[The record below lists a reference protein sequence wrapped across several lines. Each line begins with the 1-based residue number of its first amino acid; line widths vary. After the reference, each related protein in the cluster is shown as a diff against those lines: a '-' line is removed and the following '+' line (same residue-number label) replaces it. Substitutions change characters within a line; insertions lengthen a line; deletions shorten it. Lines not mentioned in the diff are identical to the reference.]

1 MTYTLHIQSGTVTRD
16 ADGVEVAPA
25 QSVTD
30 ADYVAYIEWI
40 NAGNEPRILDYP
52 TAAVPQEV
60 SMRQAQQA
68 LLQEGMLDTVEQ
80 VVAQADRA
88 IQIDWYKGQTV
99 RRDWPALIVVQS
111 LLGMTDRQIDE
122 LFVLAES
129 L

>member
-1 MTYTLHIQSGTVTRD
+1 MTYTFHIQSGTITRD

-30 ADYVAYIEWI
+30 PDYVAYVEWI
-40 NAGNEPRILDYP
+40 NAGNVPRTVNYP
-52 TAAVPQEV
+52 MPSVPQEV

-68 LLQEGMLDTVEQ
+68 LLQEGLLDAVEQ
-80 VVAQADRA
+80 VVAQADRS

-99 RRDWPALIVVQS
+99 RRDWPALNVVQS
-111 LLGMTDRQIDE
+111 LLGMTDRQVDE
-122 LFVLAES
+122 LFIIAES

>member
-68 LLQEGMLDTVEQ
+68 LLQEGLLDTVEQ
-80 VVAQADRA
+80 
-88 IQIDWYKGQTV
+88 ID
-99 RRDWPALIVVQS
+99 D
-111 LLGMTDRQIDE
+111 
-122 LFVLAES
+122 LFRLAAT